1 MPDIIKLL
9 PDSIANQIAA
19 GEVVQRPAS
28 VVKELMENAIDAG
41 ATHVQLIVKEA
52 GKKLIQVIDNGSG
65 MSETDA
71 RLCFERHATSKITNA
86 ADLFAIRT
94 MGFRGEAMASIAAV
108 AQVELKT
115 RPLTAELGTLVQIE
129 ASEIKLH
136 EPCHCAQG
144 TAISVKNL
152 FFNVPARRNFLKSD
166 AIEYK
171 YILEEFQRIALA
183 NPTVGF
189 KLFHNGAEVYNL
201 PADKLKKRIVGILG
215 ASYNERMVAVELESD
230 FLRLFG
236 FVGKP
241 EFAKKTRGDQFF
253 FVNERYIKSSY
264 LHHAVMSAYEKLIPE
279 QTYPFYLVFID
290 IEPARIDVNVHP
302 TKQEI
307 KFDNEQVIY
316 TLIKTSVARAL
327 GQHNITPTLDFETDV
342 NIPSIFTPLIHSNQ
356 KEPPLPPTKER
367 ENKKDY
373 LPTTQKHR
381 KSVAPNWEELY
392 RTPDIPI
399 LTPQTEQ
406 PAEQADFETDFEDT
420 DDAVTNASGM
430 QQTITLPAANRQT
443 NDQDTPLPTNQA
455 LPFQLHNAY
464 VLYPIKSGFVLI
476 DQQLA
481 SERILYERYMQMF
494 NNNLPASQQLL
505 FPQTLDLSKPDAELL
520 RLILPDITALGFD
533 IAEFGQHSFVLR
545 GVPSQAGMLNQDS
558 QHTIELLLE
567 QFKINL
573 ANLKTNNQEALAL
586 TMAKSNA
593 LKRGEKLPAGLL
605 QTLADQLFACQMP
618 YVSPTGKPTFI
629 EYALTDIEK
638 QFERKRG

>member
-28 VVKELMENAIDAG
+28 VVKELLENAIDAG
-41 ATHVQLIVKEA
+41 ATHIQLIIKEA

-86 ADLFAIRT
+86 TDLFAIRT

-241 EFAKKTRGDQFF
+241 DFAKKTRGDQFF
-253 FVNERYIKSSY
+253 FVNERFIKSSY

-279 QTYPFYLVFID
+279 QTYPFYLIFID

-327 GQHNITPTLDFETDV
+327 GQHNITPTLDFETNV
-342 NIPSIFTPLIHSNQ
+342 NYAPFLKPFTQDPE
-356 KEPPLPPTKER
+356 KEHPKLPAKEHEPKKNLPPT
-367 ENKKDY
+367 
-373 LPTTQKHR
+373 TQNHR

-392 RTPDIPI
+392 RTPDIPV
-399 LTPQTEQ
+399 LPPNTDESAPPQ
-406 PAEQADFETDFEDT
+406 TDFEDT
-420 DDAVTNASGM
+420 DDALTNASGM
-430 QQTITLPAANRQT
+430 QQTITLPTANRQT

-494 NNNLPASQQLL
+494 NNNPPASQQLL

-520 RLILPDITALGFD
+520 RLILPDITALGYD
-533 IAEFGQHSFVLR
+533 LAEFGQHSFVLR

-586 TMAKSNA
+586 TMAKTNA

-618 YVSPTGKPTFI
+618 YVTPTGKPTFI
-629 EYALTDIEK
+629 EYTLTDIEK